1 MGTIGDTQRR
11 AIIAKAK
18 RLNKFD
24 DSILLHTIQGTEY
37 LHGLLTEGTI
47 DLKTYVELKQ
57 ITENEIK

>member
-1 MGTIGDTQRR
+1 MDTIGDMKKR

-37 LHGLLTEGTI
+37 LHGLMKEGII
-47 DLKTYVELKQ
+47 DFETYEELKQ